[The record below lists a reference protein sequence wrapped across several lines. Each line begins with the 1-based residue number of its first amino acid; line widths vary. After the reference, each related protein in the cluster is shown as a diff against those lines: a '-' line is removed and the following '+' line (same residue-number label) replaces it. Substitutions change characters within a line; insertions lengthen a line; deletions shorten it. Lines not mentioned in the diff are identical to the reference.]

1 MWGPASYATP
11 SSLSGTDTE
20 RRNREIPRT
29 SRPWGRPQPGKATVT
44 GRMIVAVGM
53 PMMRWMTCVIEYLER
68 HAIHTPPELNRDD

>member
-29 SRPWGRPQPGKATVT
+29 SRPWGRP
-44 GRMIVAVGM
+44 
-53 PMMRWMTCVIEYLER
+53 
-68 HAIHTPPELNRDD
+68 NREGNGHWPHDCGCGDANDALDDLRDRVP